1 MQFDTGGK
9 MSIKKRLEL
18 IKRGTAEI
26 ITEAELEK
34 LLKEKKQPVIYHGF
48 EPTGG
53 GLHIGCIIGVNKH
66 IDFQKA
72 GLKLKLLLAN
82 LHAWLNEKASLSKI
96 NKIATLYKE
105 GFAALG
111 VDMRKAEVAYGLDFQ
126 LGYDYFLDV
135 LEIALKVR
143 LLRARRAMTLI
154 GREDKDPHIA
164 QLFYPLMQVVD
175 MKALDIDIAFGDLA
189 QRKIHM
195 LAREHLPSIDY
206 KAPVAIHHDIMTGL
220 TGGKMSA
227 SIPASTVMIDEQPE
241 QIEKKI
247 LAAFCPAKQ
256 IKDNS
261 ILQICKYIVFERSR
275 KLKVERTKKYGGD
288 IVYKNYNQLE
298 KDYRQGLLH
307 PLDLKKAVSLSLI
320 KILAPA
326 RKQMNK
332 PKVIEIKE
340 MIKSLD

>member
-1 MQFDTGGK
+1 MN
-9 MSIKKRLEL
+9 IKKRLGL
-18 IKRGTAEI
+18 IKRDTAEI

-34 LLKEKKQPVIYHGF
+34 LLKEKRQPVIYHGF
-48 EPTGG
+48 EPTGE
-53 GLHIGCIIGVNKH
+53 GLHIGCMIGVNKH

-82 LHAWLNEKASLSKI
+82 LHAWLNEKASLSKVH
-96 NKIATLYKE
+96 KIANLYKE

-111 VDMRKAEVAYGLDFQ
+111 VDMHKAEIIYGLDFQ

-135 LEIALKVR
+135 LELALKVR

-175 MKALDIDIAFGDLA
+175 MKALDVDIAFGDLA

-195 LAREHLPSIDY
+195 LAREHLPSIDCE
-206 KAPVAIHHDIMTGL
+206 APVAIHHNIMVGL

-227 SIPASTVMIDEQPE
+227 SVPASTIMIDEEPG

-247 LAAFCPAKQ
+247 LAAFCPTKQ
-256 IKDNS
+256 VKDNP
-261 ILQICKYIVFERSR
+261 ILQICKYIIFERSK
-275 KLKVERTKKYGGD
+275 KLKVERTKKYGGNV
-288 IVYKNYNQLE
+288 VYKNYGQLE
-298 KDYRQGLLH
+298 EDYKKGLLH
-307 PLDLKKAVSLSLI
+307 PLDLKKSMSPSLI

-326 RKQMNK
+326 RKHMSK
-332 PKVIEIKE
+332 PKIIEIKE
-340 MIKSLD
+340 MIKTLD